1 MRKIWSMIR
10 NEFLR
15 EFSSPI
21 TLVFFV
27 LLPLLFTA
35 AVSTGLSS
43 MMDPSSEDEVE
54 EARGNLYVKQEDAG
68 LMSAALLDVLAMVNL
83 DAQVVEELPEESY
96 GLEVPPAFS
105 ERLVAGEVVTLTLHT
120 LPASSGSTAV
130 EQAVQSAQGQLGGAV
145 LVASMGLEQGREAE
159 IFASEVEEREFF
171 REILDEMLESLE
183 NPAAIPEVRWPE
195 GTTAEAQANDMVSSV
210 EQGSAGQLVTWVQI
224 TLLGAAEVLVDER
237 LRGTLKRMLVMP
249 ASRSHILLGKLTAR
263 LMLGL
268 LQIAILLVGGSV
280 IFGVGWARAPLAVGA
295 ISLAFALAT
304 VGLGMLLATFVRSR
318 GQASSVVVGFS
329 MAMAALGGA
338 WWPLEVTPQLYQQVV
353 QALPSTWAM
362 RAYGD
367 VLARGATLVDVLPHI
382 GVLLLFAALFT
393 GAGMWRFKD
402 YE

>member
-1 MRKIWSMIR
+1 
-10 NEFLR
+10 
-15 EFSSPI
+15 
-21 TLVFFV
+21 
-27 LLPLLFTA
+27 
-35 AVSTGLSS
+35 
-43 MMDPSSEDEVE
+43 
-54 EARGNLYVKQEDAG
+54 
-68 LMSAALLDVLAMVNL
+68 
-83 DAQVVEELPEESY
+83 
-96 GLEVPPAFS
+96 
-105 ERLVAGEVVTLTLHT
+105 
-120 LPASSGSTAV
+120 
-130 EQAVQSAQGQLGGAV
+130 
-145 LVASMGLEQGREAE
+145 LEQGREAE

-263 LMLGL
+263 LALGL
-268 LQIAILLVGGSV
+268 VQIAILLVGGSV

>member
-1 MRKIWSMIR
+1 MRRIWSMIR

-35 AVSTGLSS
+35 AVSTGLAG
-43 MMDPSSEDEVE
+43 MNPSSEDEVE
-54 EARGNLYVKQEDAG
+54 EARGNLYVKQEDEG
-68 LMSAALLDVLAMVNL
+68 FMSAALLDVLAMVNL

-105 ERLVAGEVVTLTLHT
+105 EQVLAGEVVTLTLHT
-120 LPASSGSTAV
+120 LPASSSSTAV

-159 IFASEVEEREFF
+159 IFASEAEEREFF

-263 LMLGL
+263 LALGL
-268 LQIAILLVGGSV
+268 VQIAILLVGGSV
-280 IFGVGWARAPLAVGA
+280 IFGVGWGRAPLAVGA

-353 QALPSTWAM
+353 QALPATWAM